1 MNGQGFDKILENW
14 QRMIQQTVELFDEG
28 QKKFLNASKNYFD
41 SMQYFSEMSGNTP
54 MKDMY
59 KTISE
64 NIDSLKKKIDK

>member
-41 SMQYFSEMSGNTP
+41 SMQYFSEMSGNAP